1 MYLSK
6 KSEKILFY
14 LLFIYCFYL
23 LIENVNNNKM
33 NEGIENIIIKEDK
46 MNNEDQN
53 NKYNKIEKSINSFK
67 IGKWKIT
74 NAKGAKCTNYEYPNC
89 DKIYL
94 EHESG
99 EKDLLYETQGD

>member
-6 KSEKILFY
+6 KYEKLVFYILLSY
-14 LLFIYCFYL
+14 YFYL
-23 LIENVNNNKM
+23 LIDYINQNKM

-46 MNNEDQN
+46 NNNKDLN
-53 NKYNKIEKSINSFK
+53 NKYNKIDKSINSFK

-74 NAKGAKCTNYEYPNC
+74 NAKGAKCTNFEYPNC
-89 DKIYL
+89 DKIYI

-99 EKDLLYETQGD
+99 EKDLIYETQGD